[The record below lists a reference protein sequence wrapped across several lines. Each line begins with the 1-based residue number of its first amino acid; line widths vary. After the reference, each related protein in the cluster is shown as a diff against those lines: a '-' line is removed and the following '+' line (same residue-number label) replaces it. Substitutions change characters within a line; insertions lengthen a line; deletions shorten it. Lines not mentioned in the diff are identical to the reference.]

1 MNMDNLTSGF
11 LDALNEAQRQA
22 LGNDNQFIEPVHL
35 MKAFLQ
41 QKDGSVVALLKML
54 GTDLTGFENDID
66 SQISSLPQVSGVG
79 GDVKFSPQLANL
91 LGLCE
96 KFSVKLKDQY
106 ISSELF
112 VLAAC
117 FDRDALGQIMQKY
130 GLDDNKVREAI
141 NKMRNG
147 DSVDDQNAEQKRGA
161 LAKFCIDVTAE
172 AEKGTLDPVIGRDE
186 EIRRTMQVLQ

>member
-117 FDRDALGQIMQKY
+117 FEL
-130 GLDDNKVREAI
+130 
-141 NKMRNG
+141 
-147 DSVDDQNAEQKRGA
+147 
-161 LAKFCIDVTAE
+161 
-172 AEKGTLDPVIGRDE
+172 TLSPYEPVIFG
-186 EIRRTMQVLQ
+186 ISI

>member
-66 SQISSLPQVSGVG
+66 SQISSLPQVTAWAETS
-79 GDVKFSPQLANL
+79 SSRRSLPTS
-91 LGLCE
+91 
-96 KFSVKLKDQY
+96 SVSAR
-106 ISSELF
+106 SS
-112 VLAAC
+112 
-117 FDRDALGQIMQKY
+117 R
-130 GLDDNKVREAI
+130 
-141 NKMRNG
+141 
-147 DSVDDQNAEQKRGA
+147 
-161 LAKFCIDVTAE
+161 
-172 AEKGTLDPVIGRDE
+172 
-186 EIRRTMQVLQ
+186 

>member
-66 SQISSLPQVSGVG
+66 SQLSSPLPDIILQLCIG
-79 GDVKFSPQLANL
+79 GMAVNLRLPYSQHIEVRSVYHKNLFHIFSIT
-91 LGLCE
+91 E
-96 KFSVKLKDQY
+96 S
-106 ISSELF
+106 
-112 VLAAC
+112 AA
-117 FDRDALGQIMQKY
+117 AW
-130 GLDDNKVREAI
+130 
-141 NKMRNG
+141 
-147 DSVDDQNAEQKRGA
+147 
-161 LAKFCIDVTAE
+161 
-172 AEKGTLDPVIGRDE
+172 
-186 EIRRTMQVLQ
+186 